1 MALTTDDLKSI
12 KGILDAR
19 FDQVDARLDKVD
31 ARLDKVDVWLDK
43 IDEKLYE
50 VDERFNAVD
59 STMTSMKTDIQKL
72 QDDVTFIRITQLEN
86 GALKTLDDIQKNYS
100 DTYQRYR
107 DGADKF
113 EVAFIDIDNLK
124 KTVTKHSKQI
134 KKLQKA

>member
-1 MALTTDDLKSI
+1 MALTTEDLKSI

-19 FDQVDARLDKVD
+19 FDQVDARLDK
-31 ARLDKVDVWLDK
+31 
-43 IDEKLYE
+43 IDEKFYE

>member
-1 MALTTDDLKSI
+1 MALTTEDLKSI

-31 ARLDKVDVWLDK
+31 ARLDK

-107 DGADKF
+107 NGSDKF